1 MSLYT
6 DPNSE
11 VIYRMLDLLPT
22 ISQALRHMQT
32 QLEELRLEESA
43 ILFQDVATAI
53 GSVTASLL
61 PLLKEEENIR
71 LLNTITPLRESISSL
86 VDYYEQEDIQ
96 AVQIVMDTQL
106 LPAYRKWQEEV
117 EQRLRPFV
125 LA

>member
-1 MSLYT
+1 MSLYI
-6 DPNSE
+6 DSDSE